1 MKTSTQKRIAGLSGL
16 LLLSLLV
23 VALAVPA
30 AQAMRNF
37 SGTSVPSTS
46 AGSGT
51 INTLQL
57 PTLAKVRQHHGDVAS
72 TSVAAVQRPIGWA
85 WGYYYSDAGA
95 SRLLAIGAQPGYY
108 PVAVSGTS
116 NVAQLPTLAQLPRGS
131 DRLYGPSVAS
141 GGGTVTAAQSA
152 SSGIS
157 STTVW
162 IAAVAVAGVLLIG
175 AWALLRRRRQRKA
188 LPICEVYPAGC

>member
-1 MKTSTQKRIAGLSGL
+1 MKTSTQKLIARLAGLF
-16 LLLSLLV
+16 LLSLLV

-30 AQAMRNF
+30 ASARRDI
-37 SGTSVPSTS
+37 SAGAPSTP

-51 INTLQL
+51 
-57 PTLAKVRQHHGDVAS
+57 S
-72 TSVAAVQRPIGWA
+72 SAAQRAIGWA

-95 SRLLAIGAQPGYY
+95 SKLAAMGAQRGYWAAV
-108 PVAVSGTS
+108 PVSGTIS
-116 NVAQLPTLAQLPRGS
+116 ALQLPTRVQVRQHH
-131 DRLYGPSVAS
+131 
-141 GGGTVTAAQSA
+141 GTVPSAYIFSGPQTVSGTQSA

-162 IAAVAVAGVLLIG
+162 SAAVAVAAVLLIG
-175 AWALLRRRRQRKA
+175 AWALLRRRRQREA

>member
-57 PTLAKVRQHHGDVAS
+57 PTLAQVRQHHGDGSS
-72 TSVAAVQRPIGWA
+72 TSVAAVQRP
-85 WGYYYSDAGA
+85 
-95 SRLLAIGAQPGYY
+95 
-108 PVAVSGTS
+108 
-116 NVAQLPTLAQLPRGS
+116 TLAQLRRGP

-141 GGGTVTAAQSA
+141 GGGTVNAAQSA

>member
-57 PTLAKVRQHHGDVAS
+57 PTLAQVRQHHGDGSS

-85 WGYYYSDAGA
+85 WGHNYA
-95 SRLLAIGAQPGYY
+95 SVGSSTS
-108 PVAVSGTS
+108 VAAV
-116 NVAQLPTLAQLPRGS
+116 QRPTLAQLRRGP

-141 GGGTVTAAQSA
+141 VGGTVNAAQSA